1 MKTVLPYRIIIPFL
15 RIILLP
21 FLGQAQEGV
30 FHTQTCKE
38 RLQGTWKLTEARK
51 RSGKFTSELEGII
64 LKFEGDTLYWIDA
77 IHYDTLSGVCFA
89 WTDIKE
95 ITKSFK
101 DDPYC
106 DDTDDD
112 PDNDCTYTYETR
124 LVQQNSMAA
133 DLRSNENFDVKK
145 VEWKNFTLNNNE
157 IITLHREKNAK
168 YRLVFIR
175 IDNE

>member
-1 MKTVLPYRIIIPFL
+1 MKRDIHHK
-15 RIILLP
+15 IILL
-21 FLGQAQEGV
+21 FLGILLLPLAGKAQEGV

-38 RLQGTWKLTEARK
+38 RLQGTWKLTEVRK

-77 IHYDTLSGVCFA
+77 IHSDTLSGPCFA
-89 WTDIKE
+89 WTDIVE
-95 ITKSFK
+95 VTKSFK

-106 DDTDDD
+106 DDMDDD

-145 VEWKNFTLNNNE
+145 VEWNNFTLTNHE

-175 IDNE
+175 IENE